1 MLDLN
6 GRVVVATDNAGAE
19 WPDVRADCAIDML
32 NIGGPM
38 TRNWER
44 HRLGRYD
51 MIVPSVCASTGERE
65 VRVMRLNNALI
76 EVCSEASEIT

>member
-44 HRLGRYD
+44 HRLGRCYRRQYNPRAD
-51 MIVPSVCASTGERE
+51 EGGGRATDQ
-65 VRVMRLNNALI
+65 L
-76 EVCSEASEIT
+76 TQ